1 VSENGSNRAPVERKT
16 RRHERRR
23 VELPVTIVEAEQK
36 TAGDLL
42 FDTTDLSIGGAFL
55 RSTVLF
61 EVDEILR
68 IEFDLGGPTIVA
80 RARVVRVSYDE
91 PPGMG
96 IEFVGLDDDER
107 DAIKAYLTKP

>member
-1 VSENGSNRAPVERKT
+1 VSEHDSGRIPVERKT

-36 TAGDLL
+36 TAGGLV
-42 FDTTDLSIGGAFL
+42 FDTTDMSLSGAFL

-68 IEFDLGGPTIVA
+68 IEFSAGEATIVA

-96 IEFVGLDDDER
+96 IEFVGLDDAER
-107 DAIKAYLTKP
+107 DQIKAFLAKP

>member
-1 VSENGSNRAPVERKT
+1 M
-16 RRHERRR
+16 
-23 VELPVTIVEAEQK
+23 ELPVTIVEAEQK
-36 TAGDLL
+36 TAGGLF

-68 IEFDLGGPTIVA
+68 IEFTLAGNTIVA

-96 IEFVGLDDDER
+96 IEFVGLDDHER
-107 DAIKAYLTKP
+107 DAIRAFLTKP

>member
-1 VSENGSNRAPVERKT
+1 MSENESGRIPVERKT

-36 TAGDLL
+36 TAGGLV
-42 FDTTDLSIGGAFL
+42 FDTTDMSLSGAFL

-68 IEFDLGGPTIVA
+68 MEFSVGDSRIVA

-91 PPGMG
+91 PPCMG
-96 IEFVGLDDDER
+96 IEFVGLDDAER
-107 DAIKAYLTKP
+107 DQINAFLAKP